1 MLSQKNKLT
10 YLTSCTK
17 LFQPNTLCYNLY
29 NALMDGKYRIFYKFN
44 EIDESLSYY
53 AYLIKED
60 KNLPRYIFLNIP
72 ATGELLKEF
81 KDNEIT
87 HIFYIYIYNRELQMP
102 KDELEKIYQNNLD
115 ALEELLKLDNKEI
128 IKRANDRNEFKEL
141 IQSINEMQTNYD
153 TMDKVEIRIN
163 DIYYYEY
170 DGNYYLD
177 ISIGINRKHF
187 YKVSIDDLIQRVSSE
202 SFYKY
207 GKDLE
212 LYHKLTNFDDFSK
225 SFIELIPSY
234 LCYESNYYNKNSVF
248 VKENGFFKIL
258 ELYQEKKITFNQE
271 DYFVNPIK
279 DLLINIDI
287 DGNMQTNFNINS
299 ENKILNEHFAIEFVN
314 NEINLFE
321 IDNPKKYKLLEFMCK
336 NPTFNY
342 SSIKKVFSKNLYPL
356 IEDDVES
363 NEDYKKNYSAKIKIK
378 FYVDLNDN
386 DELVLATEYLKNNK
400 QIEKN
405 EILNNSLYNNVL
417 SAFDSALKQLMLI
430 ENGIISDQSV
440 IVNFLKADLSPLY
453 KAADLMLTENIK
465 QNIRKMPK
473 IRVNASYGMNWLNMQ
488 LSSDFSNEE
497 LNNIINAYKK
507 KKKFYRY
514 KKQFIIFDDEEETLN
529 SIIELQ
535 NSFNLD
541 KDFKNK
547 KQIPIYQ
554 VLNLAAIGNKF
565 DIKLDKALE
574 QIINDIKNFKEA
586 IINLDEKFIT
596 KLRPYQLDAV
606 KWLSVLRKYKLSG
619 ILGDDM
625 GLGKTLEMIS
635 FISTIK
641 EELPILIISP
651 KSLIYN
657 WENEFSKWQTNDE
670 IKVID
675 GTKLEREN
683 EINNIKQDK
692 KKVYVTSYD
701 SLRNDIDLYK
711 KYKYSL
717 MILDEAQYIKNVYAK
732 KTKAVKEIDSISR
745 FVMTGTPIEN
755 SLSDLWSIF
764 DFLMP
769 NYLSDYH
776 KFHSTIENKIIS
788 DGNEEIKKQ
797 LYLRIAPFI
806 LRRCKSDVLKELPPK
821 EETIYTLSM
830 DSSQRNLYD
839 AYLEEARRQITLSDD
854 KILIFKYLTRLRQ
867 LCIDP
872 SMFIE
877 NFKDI
882 STKLLTTLNIVK
894 EAIENNHKL
903 LIFSSFTTCLEHLI
917 SILNENNIPSLYI
930 HGGVSA
936 KKRTEYADIFNN
948 TDDYKVI
955 CISLKAGGTGLN
967 LVGAD
972 TVIHLDPW
980 WNFAAENQATDR
992 AHRIGQKKSV
1002 MVIKLICK
1010 NTIEEKVLKL
1020 QEIKKSLSQDFI
1032 PDNDS
1037 NLITLDAK
1045 DLDFLLS

>member
-10 YLTSCTK
+10 YLTNCTK

-102 KDELEKIYQNNLD
+102 KDELKKVYQNNLD

-417 SAFDSALKQLMLI
+417 SAFDSALKQLTLI

-565 DIKLDKALE
+565 DIKLDKVLE

-692 KKVYVTSYD
+692 KKAYVTSYD